1 MGEGFQFLEIVFF
14 AMVAVF
20 IILRLRNVLGR
31 RTGNEPPPAKPVLR
45 SRSDSDDE
53 NNVVALPDRAG
64 DGDAPA
70 GEQGSA
76 PADEVV
82 AAGLNEI
89 AAADRSF
96 ELRTFL
102 PGARTAYDM
111 ILNSFAGGDTDTLR
125 ELLDDEVFASFEH
138 AIRDR
143 ESRGETLE
151 TRVAGVKSTD
161 VVEARTRGRLAEITV
176 KFVSE
181 IVNVTRDSDNKV
193 ISGDERS
200 AQSLTDYWT
209 FVRDTRAGDPN
220 WKLVAT
226 RSEN

>member
-1 MGEGFQFLEIVFF
+1 MRV
-14 AMVAVF
+14 
-20 IILRLRNVLGR
+20 
-31 RTGNEPPPAKPVLR
+31 PVI
-45 SRSDSDDE
+45 
-53 NNVVALPDRAG
+53 P
-64 DGDAPA
+64 
-70 GEQGSA
+70 
-76 PADEVV
+76 V
-82 AAGLNEI
+82 AARQIAGSGVDLHHGNAGFDQSSGQQHALSADVIAVHRADSGIFAIQVVGIFDRRAEQHVCRHFAEAVESVVVGLR
-89 AAADRSF
+89 ADRSF

-125 ELLDDEVFASFEH
+125 ALLDDEVFASFEH